1 MNNMNDKM
9 NLKKTLKDSLLWIIM
24 AAATTGAFIVSYCY
38 NGTALLHSLMWLV
51 WFVIM
56 ASSFFYTA
64 KGQQAYSFA
73 KESKVE
79 LEKVVWP
86 SRQETT
92 QTTMIVVV
100 MVTVAGFVLWGIDS
114 GMLWGIGKLTHL
126 G

>member
-9 NLKKTLKDSLLWIIM
+9 NLKKPLKEILLWLLIT
-24 AAATTGAFIVSYCY
+24 ALTVGVLVVSYSY
-38 NGTALLHSLMWLV
+38 KGTMLLHSLMWLGWILV
-51 WFVIM
+51 TM
-56 ASSFFYTA
+56 LCFFYTTQ
-64 KGQQAYSFA
+64 GQQSYAFA
-73 KESKVE
+73 KESRIE

-100 MVTVAGFVLWGIDS
+100 MVTLAGFVLWGIDS

>member
-1 MNNMNDKM
+1 MNDKM
-9 NLKKTLKDSLLWIIM
+9 NIKKTLKESLLWLVM
-24 AAATTGAFIVSYCY
+24 AVVTVFAFIGSYCY
-38 NGTALLHSLMWLV
+38 NGTVLLHSMMWVGWFLV
-51 WFVIM
+51 MFL
-56 ASSFFYTA
+56 SFAYTE

-114 GMLWGIGKLTHL
+114 GMLWSIGKLTHL